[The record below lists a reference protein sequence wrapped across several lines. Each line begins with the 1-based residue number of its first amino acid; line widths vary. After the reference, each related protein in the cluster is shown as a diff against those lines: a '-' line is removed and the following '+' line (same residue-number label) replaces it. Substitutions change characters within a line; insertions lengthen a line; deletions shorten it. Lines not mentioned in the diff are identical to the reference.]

1 MSHPLGVIIRGM
13 GASVPDDVL
22 NNDFFASYLDTSD
35 EWILPRTGIRER
47 RRAAEGESNLT
58 LALEA
63 SRRALQNA
71 GMSADELDLIIVC
84 TVTPETPLP
93 STACWLQN
101 ELGVGGMAG
110 IPAFDLAAACSG
122 FVYGLVTA
130 GLMIQS
136 GPYENALVIGVE
148 TLTRITDYQ
157 DRSTC
162 ILFGDG
168 AGAAI
173 VSRSPDPERRILY
186 WELGADGSR
195 AKAVWIPAGG
205 SRDPASIRTVNER
218 LHYMRMNGRELFKF
232 AVLKMQE
239 LIDRTLEKTG
249 VSADDIK
256 LIIPH
261 QSNRRIM
268 ESARQR
274 VGVPPEKMAINI
286 DRYGNTSA
294 ASIPLALDE
303 AWRSGRVAPGDLVL
317 LVAFGAGVTWGS
329 VLMRL

>member
-1 MSHPLGVIIRGM
+1 MSQPLGVVIRGM
-13 GASVPDDVL
+13 GASVPDEVL
-22 NNDFFASYLDTSD
+22 DNEFFASYLDTSD

-47 RRAAEGESNLT
+47 RRAGEGESTLT
-58 LALEA
+58 LALAA
-63 SRRALQNA
+63 SQKALERANMPA
-71 GMSADELDLIIVC
+71 KELDLILVC

-93 STACWLQN
+93 STACRLQH
-101 ELGVGGMAG
+101 ELGISGPGA

-130 GLMIQS
+130 GLMIEA
-136 GPYENALVIGVE
+136 GAYDNVLVVGVE
-148 TLTRITDYQ
+148 TLTRVTDYQ

-173 VSRSPDPERRILY
+173 LSKSPDPKRGIIY
-186 WELGADGSR
+186 YELGADGSGS
-195 AKAVWIPAGG
+195 KAVWIPAGG
-205 SRDPASIRTVNER
+205 SKEPADIRTVSER
-218 LHYMRMNGRELFKF
+218 LHYMRMNGRQLFKF

-239 LIDRTLEKTG
+239 LIERAMKETSMDC
-249 VSADDIK
+249 DQIK
-256 LIIPH
+256 LIVPH

-268 ESARQR
+268 EAARAR
-274 VGVPPEKMAINI
+274 AGLPPGKMAINI

-294 ASIPLALDE
+294 ASIPMALDE
-303 AWRSGRVAPGDLVL
+303 AWRAGKVGEGDLVF

-329 VLMRL
+329 ALMRL